1 MALGFPS
8 DPEPPVGHIVN
19 LNGRDWKYDGT
30 KWVLVGLQITDVEFR
45 QSDPITVDQTFMG
58 STGPGDPGYLGVVE
72 YGLDIKTLP
81 LLSESDPNASGA
93 PTDTGDADD
102 TGDDSGTGTVI
113 VDPTPVIADTFN
125 VIVVETATGNR
136 YFINGVEAPTLEL
149 VRGSSYQFEFNN
161 VGHPFWIQYTDN
173 GNSYSS
179 IDSYTQGMTG
189 TAMETGTMIFTVEN
203 DAPDVLYYRCQI
215 HSGMGGMITITDTD
229 TGTTVSG
236 DSGSSIN
243 QGGGITTTTPT
254 PPSSGY

>member
-8 DPEPPVGHIVN
+8 DPVPPVGHVVT

-81 LLSESDPNASGA
+81 LLSESDPNPSG
-93 PTDTGDADD
+93 TTGDTG
-102 TGDDSGTGTVI
+102 GDDGGDDDGAGTVI
-113 VDPTPVIADTFN
+113 VDPTPVITNTFN
-125 VIVVETATGNR
+125 VIVVDTGVQNR
-136 YFINGVEAPTLEL
+136 YFINGAEAPTLEL
-149 VRGSSYQFEFNN
+149 VRGLSYQFEFNV

-173 GNSYSS
+173 GNAYSP
-179 IDSYTQGMTG
+179 IDAYTQGMTG

-215 HSGMGGMITITDTD
+215 HSGMGGMITITNSNTLTSND
-229 TGTTVSG
+229 
-236 DSGSSIN
+236 
-243 QGGGITTTTPT
+243 GGTTTTT
-254 PPSSGY
+254 SSSGY

>member
-8 DPEPPVGHIVN
+8 DPAPPVGHIVT

-81 LLSESDPNASGA
+81 LLSESDPNPSG
-93 PTDTGDADD
+93 TTGDTGGD
-102 TGDDSGTGTVI
+102 TGGDDGTGTGTVI
-113 VDPTPVIADTFN
+113 VDPTPVIAGTFN
-125 VIVVETATGNR
+125 VIVVDTGVQNR
-136 YFINGVEAPTLEL
+136 YFINSVEAPTLE
-149 VRGSSYQFEFNN
+149 VERGYSYQFEFNT

-173 GNSYSS
+173 ANQYSS
-179 IDSYTQGMTG
+179 IDAYTQGMTG
-189 TAMETGTMIFTVEN
+189 TAMETGTMIWTVEE
-203 DAPDVLYYRCQI
+203 DAPDVLYYRCQL
-215 HSGMGGMITITDTD
+215 HTGMGGLITVTGGSDTSIGGVTTPTTTT
-229 TGTTVSG
+229 TGGT
-236 DSGSSIN
+236 
-243 QGGGITTTTPT
+243 TTTTPT

>member
-8 DPEPPVGHIVN
+8 DPVPPVGHIVT

-81 LLSESDPNASGA
+81 LLSETDPNSSG
-93 PTDTGDADD
+93 TTGDTG
-102 TGDDSGTGTVI
+102 GDDGGDDGDGTGTAI
-113 VDPTPVIADTFN
+113 VDPTPAISGTFN
-125 VIVVETATGNR
+125 IIVVDTGVQNR
-136 YFINGVEAPTLEL
+136 YFINGIEAPTLEL
-149 VRGSSYQFEFNN
+149 ERGLSYQFEFNT

-173 GNSYSS
+173 GNQYSS

-189 TAMETGTMIFTVEN
+189 TAMETGTMIWTVEE
-203 DAPDVLYYRCQI
+203 DTPDVLYYRCQL
-215 HSGMGGMITITDTD
+215 HTGMGGMIT
-229 TGTTVSG
+229 VSG
-236 DSGSSIN
+236 GSNTSI
-243 QGGGITTTTPT
+243 GGVTTPTTTPAT
-254 PPSSGY
+254 PSSGY